1 MIADEKIGKKG
12 VKVRCKKCS
21 FVIVLRPKD
30 ILEPSSEA
38 TKVDASLEQ
47 HGLSPSMTPSTVPPS
62 SIDQNAFEDEDRTVA
77 LGYGEHDVLVAPS
90 VAAAQLDSQ
99 GFASDENGTPDFGT
113 DGFDEPL
120 SDLGLTAHPELGESF
135 DTSGFEP
142 ESSSDEFPFTNGGI
156 VGGSLETMDRSVE
169 NEFGTGAAVSD
180 DFGALEDQTRVEQQW
195 SSESF
200 ERDNPVEENEQ
211 TVEHA
216 QLSTSVGTSPFFGE
230 DDASGAPSHSV
241 LPEEELATRNE
252 LASISDAFNEDEPLS
267 FEQDER
273 LYSESPAGD
282 VEYEDNLVSPSSEEA
297 LTDDPFGRVKEEVT
311 GEIADQTAGLDVSQ
325 EPDADSFENQ
335 EEAFNDGLGDD
346 DPFGQ
351 ISDRRA
357 DSGQDSPVEE
367 VAASTRLYNG
377 EAEKKV
383 EEEWARAQ
391 AQRNQERSSE
401 ETANPVEEPLE
412 WYLALDDE
420 QVGPLTLSHAK
431 DELSKSASGEE
442 TLCWKQG
449 MANWL
454 AAKFVKEFDFSHE
467 PNPFEHLADEDSEA
481 VAFGEADA
489 PESFIASDEDPFG
502 ASDFGPA
509 SSDSDDDEEDDDWQP
524 KGSDLL
530 ASLVA
535 AEERAD
541 EEAEPVDSINRPS
554 NISFLGDDAG
564 RAARAQRASDLFG
577 ANDVSAANINRP
589 LSRASQVSG
598 TFDFENSGSKSAK
611 GNSLLPAMVV
621 GVCIIVAMIIFVLFG
636 RGTSEPPPQIAK
648 KEAVSPKSLAAQKPA
663 PRPAEPVAT
672 QEQTPKVAPTT
683 EPSEDSSLAKK
694 TDKPKEEEGPKDKV
708 ATEKSKERSK
718 AKPRSKP
725 APRKKTASANKR
737 KKKVSRSTGSR
748 REPRPLPRAGAGAT
762 NTRSTVRT
770 MPNIPRSRPK
780 PAQNLS
786 KDDLLGGA
794 GRPQAATL
802 PKTLDE
808 AQLLKVIRKHKNAI
822 RTCKSKQKQANPSLG
837 GVMQVKLVIQKNGR
851 TSKVSVA
858 PPKFSGSTVGSCVIS
873 SVKSWRFPK
882 FSGTPIPLDFPL
894 RVRGSR

>member
-1 MIADEKIGKKG
+1 MKFSCDSCGAQYMIADEKIGRKG

-21 FVIVLRPKD
+21 FVIVLRPND
-30 ILEPSSEA
+30 IPEPGPEA

-47 HGLSPSMTPSTVPPS
+47 QGLSASMTPSTVPPS

-77 LGYGEHDVLVAPS
+77 LGYGENDVLIAPS
-90 VAAAQLDSQ
+90 VAAAQLDSH
-99 GFASDENGTPDFGT
+99 GFDSNENGVPDFGT

-120 SDLGLTAHPELGESF
+120 SDLGLSAQPELGGDF
-135 DTSGFEP
+135 DTSGFESEDP
-142 ESSSDEFPFTNGGI
+142 SDESPFTNGGL
-156 VGGSLETMDRSVE
+156 VGGSLETLDRSVE
-169 NEFGTGAAVSD
+169 SEFGTGAAVSD
-180 DFGALEDQTRVEQQW
+180 DFGALEDQTRVEPQW

-200 ERDNPVEENEQ
+200 EQDEPVEEGEQ

-216 QLSTSVGTSPFFGE
+216 QLSTTVGTSPFFGE
-230 DDASGAPSHSV
+230 EDAFGAPPHSD
-241 LPEEELATRNE
+241 LSEEELATRSE
-252 LASISDAFNEDEPLS
+252 LASISDAFSEDEPLS
-267 FEQDER
+267 FAQD
-273 LYSESPAGD
+273 
-282 VEYEDNLVSPSSEEA
+282 EDNLVSPSSEEEM
-297 LTDDPFGRVKEEVT
+297 LDDPFGGAKEEVA
-311 GEIADQTAGLDVSQ
+311 GEISNEASESYASQ
-325 EPDADSFENQ
+325 EPDADSFEN
-335 EEAFNDGLGDD
+335 EVGAFDDGLGDD

-351 ISDRRA
+351 IADRRA
-357 DSGQDSPVEE
+357 DSGQDTPVEE
-367 VAASTRLYNG
+367 AAASTRLYNG

-391 AQRNQERSSE
+391 AQLNQEPSSE
-401 ETANPVEEPLE
+401 ESAATVEEALE
-412 WYLALDDE
+412 WYLAIDDE
-420 QVGPLTLSHAK
+420 QVGPLTLSDAR
-431 DELSKSASGEE
+431 DALSKTSSGEE

-454 AAKFVKEFDFSHE
+454 AAKFVSELRFLVEPEPFDHMAVRDSDA
-467 PNPFEHLADEDSEA
+467 LAYGKAGVS
-481 VAFGEADA
+481 
-489 PESFIASDEDPFG
+489 ESFIAPDDDPFG

-509 SSDSDDDEEDDDWQP
+509 SSDSVDDDDDDWQP

-535 AEERAD
+535 AEEGAGGQI
-541 EEAEPVDSINRPS
+541 EPVDSINRPS
-554 NISFLGDDAG
+554 DISFLGDEDG

-598 TFDFENSGSKSAK
+598 TFNFENSAATPAK

-636 RGTSEPPPQIAK
+636 RETSEPPPQIAK
-648 KEAVSPKSLAAQKPA
+648 KEQVSPKPVAAQKP
-663 PRPAEPVAT
+663 PPSPAEPVA
-672 QEQTPKVAPTT
+672 
-683 EPSEDSSLAKK
+683 
-694 TDKPKEEEGPKDKV
+694 PKEQPTEAESTAETLENSALGKKPDEPKTGDESKQQAV
-708 ATEKSKERSK
+708 VEKSEAPPK
-718 AKPRSKP
+718 AKPKP
-725 APRKKTASANKR
+725 KPRKKAVSTPKKKKTAS
-737 KKKVSRSTGSR
+737 RSTTSR

-762 NTRSTVRT
+762 TTRSTVRT
-770 MPNIPRSRPK
+770 MPNIPKSRPK
-780 PAQNLS
+780 PKPARNLS

-794 GRPQAATL
+794 GRPQASTL

-858 PPKFSGSTVGSCVIS
+858 PPKFSGSTVGNCVIS

-894 RVRGSR
+894 RVKGSR